1 MVTVSESEKL
11 LNRLSNFCFA
21 LVALSIVVPLAF
33 VGLSVYSIS
42 NLPPADKSD
51 PQAETT
57 VPQTTEE
64 ADSADATT
72 QPAEPESA
80 PEKREPMPNWL
91 FGLLLAPMFLLFAVI
106 IAVVL
111 GVTIVAPAVLGL
123 QLRSRRRYDL
133 SLSAAA
139 VTCGYLP
146 FGTILGG
153 WALLVL
159 SREPVRALFS
169 DRASVPASE
178 DDALYLKLLSRFHYV
193 ASVLQG
199 ITLAHPLLFMAIPL
213 LLANSPPKEG
223 SPPAAV
229 FWLLGAFGGLFFLWM
244 LAVCICTWRGGR
256 YLRQRPHRVFCLVVA
271 AVNCMAF
278 PQGTILGVC
287 TILVLSRPSVQRLF
301 ELADDSL
308 EPPAVSLS

>member
-1 MVTVSESEKL
+1 MLESEKL

-21 LVALSIVVPLAF
+21 LVALSIAVPVALVA
-33 VGLSVYSIS
+33 LSVYYQIS
-42 NLPPADKSD
+42 SLPPTEKSA

-57 VPQTTEE
+57 LPETAEE
-64 ADSADATT
+64 ADSGDATA

-80 PEKREPMPNWL
+80 REKREPMPKWL
-91 FGLLLAPMFLLFAVI
+91 FGLLLAPMFLVFVVMM
-106 IAVVL
+106 AVVL

-123 QLRSRRRYDL
+123 QLRARHRYDL

-153 WALLVL
+153 WTLLAL

-169 DRASVPASE
+169 DRASVPVSE
-178 DDALYLKLLSRFHYV
+178 DDALHLRLLSRFHYV

-199 ITLAHPLLFMAIPL
+199 ITLAHPLMFLSVPLMAF
-213 LLANSPPKEG
+213 ANPRSG
-223 SPPAAV
+223 SPPSFV
-229 FWLLGAFGGLFFLWM
+229 PFLVLGIVGGAMFLWL
-244 LAVCICTWRGGR
+244 LAVCISTWLAGR
-256 YLRQRPHRVFCLVVA
+256 YHTQRRHRVFCLVVA
-271 AVNCMAF
+271 AVNCMTF
-278 PQGTILGVC
+278 PHGTILGVC

-301 ELADDSL
+301 ELAEAPL
-308 EPPAVSLS
+308 EPPTP